1 MSVGVHYG
9 TFVEKSMKNFHFCIS
24 GNNEIL
30 FRSEEDYIR
39 GFNTLAIAVASTG
52 SFLNAEAFMS
62 THVHACIRT
71 DNIQNFIN
79 SFWKSYTRYFNS
91 KYHRRGSLG
100 GSPFIV
106 EIEGFHHWLTAIC
119 YVLRNPVHH
128 GVAPTPFAYRHCSAN
143 AIFRKETGKHIEP
156 EFLPRKSYYR
166 FLPKGVRCPSG
177 YEMDTSG
184 MIMRET
190 VLDLSDIEHK
200 FGTPRSFLFYM
211 NRLSGEEWKREQE
224 KDNNGTTPVSLE
236 LIEKSSTIQSLSE
249 MLRHEHG
256 RSDYK
261 RMTDIELCELID
273 RKIMEYHNGR
283 TVYELSP
290 LEKQLLLRQ
299 TCSSIAISA
308 ERVSRCLVSTL

>member
-1 MSVGVHYG
+1 
-9 TFVEKSMKNFHFCIS
+9 MKNFHFCIS
-24 GNNEIL
+24 GDNEIL
-30 FRSEEDYIR
+30 FRTEEDYIR
-39 GFNTLAIAVASTG
+39 GFNTLAIAIANTG

-62 THVHACIRT
+62 THMHACVRT
-71 DNIQNFIN
+71 DDIQSLIN
-79 SFWKSYTRYFNS
+79 RFWKSYTRYFNS
-91 KYHRRGSLG
+91 RYHRHGSLG
-100 GSPFIV
+100 GAPFIV

-156 EFLPRKSYYR
+156 ECLPRKSYYR
-166 FLPKGVRCPSG
+166 YLPKGVICPSE
-177 YEMDTSG
+177 YEMEASG
-184 MIMRET
+184 MIKRET

-224 KDNNGTTPVSLE
+224 KDNSGKDPISLDI
-236 LIEKSSTIQSLSE
+236 IEKNITLQSLPE
-249 MLRHEHG
+249 MLRYEHG

-261 RMTDIELCELID
+261 NMTDMELCELVD
-273 RKIMEYHNGR
+273 HNVMKYHSGR

-290 LEKQLLLRQ
+290 IEKQRLVRHI
-299 TCSSIAISA
+299 CSSTSVSD
-308 ERVSRCLVSTL
+308 ERVSRCLISPFQRHK